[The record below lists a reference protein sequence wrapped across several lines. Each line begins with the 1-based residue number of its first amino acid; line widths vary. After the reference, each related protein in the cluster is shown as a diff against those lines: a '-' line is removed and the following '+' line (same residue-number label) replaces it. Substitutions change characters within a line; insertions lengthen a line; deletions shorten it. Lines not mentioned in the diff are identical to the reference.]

1 MKKTIISMMMVVVV
15 GTLLAGCG
23 GKEPQVESGSIQD
36 TQVTVESQE
45 IEQSG
50 KIEAGA
56 LLDQFL
62 EGEIDAWYGEDTFNI
77 SDLQMDVEDW
87 ASYSVGER
95 LDLDNDADN
104 EQILNGPYGGIYLD
118 ASDGKVKVLACG
130 EGTARNLSYIY
141 FDGEVWIVYYDDMH
155 VGRACYFLEKYYG
168 ADDLAETMS
177 LERYEEEDCV
187 TYYLNGQEV
196 SSSIYGNEYEKF
208 FGTYEVYDPVMDTE
222 IVDEG
227 SSVEELYKAFLK
239 NEISVANPYV
249 EGGVLSVMDD
259 EDFEFTNAKKEY
271 TLLDVN
277 SDGAE
282 ELIFRMKEDY
292 SNIMYILGV
301 SGEELVAFDVY
312 ITHSKSMAH
321 GVYDNGI
328 VWWGQN
334 YDGEEEVFYTYTSEG
349 EAQELVHFVKA
360 NEMADEENTFDYFYY
375 DGNVEEKNYL
385 HSYEEYVS
393 FSSAYKGNEPE
404 WQELDK

>member
-50 KIEAGA
+50 KIEADA

-168 ADDLAETMS
+168 ADDLAETIS

-227 SSVEELYKAFLK
+227 SSVEELYEAFLS
-239 NEISVANPYV
+239 NEISVENPYV
-249 EGGVLSVMDD
+249 DGDILSVMTD
-259 EDFEFTNAKKEY
+259 EDYNGEFDGAEKRY
-271 TLLDVN
+271 AFVDMN
-277 SDGAE
+277 SDEQE
-282 ELIFRMKEDY
+282 ELIFKITASPSELM
-292 SNIMYILGV
+292 MILGV
-301 SGEELVAFDVY
+301 VEGELICFDVME
-312 ITHSKSMAH
+312 THTNSIAFS
-321 GVYDNGI
+321 VYDFGLA
-328 VWWGQN
+328 WKDES
-334 YDGEEEVFYTYTSEG
+334 YD
-349 EAQELVHFVKA
+349 HFVRGIYHYG
-360 NEMADEENTFDYFYY
+360 EDGQPSLIRTFTEGDEASMETFAGD
-375 DGNVEEKNYL
+375 
-385 HSYEEYVS
+385 
-393 FSSAYKGNEPE
+393 EPE